1 MNHKLFNLKELLLVF
16 IYTLSITFLFS
27 QDAQLNNKDLE
38 AFRKVEKDVKN
49 NLSEEIVKIN
59 DTFFMIKPI
68 GGVAGNIGVFIYD
81 KGLVLVDDQWE
92 IIEDLILETI
102 NSISKKE
109 ISFIINTHFHY
120 DHVDGN
126 KAFGKK
132 GIPIISHENVR
143 KRLKRKQS
151 LYGHPQHNYNMVQD
165 KYPNYGLPS
174 TVYNSTMKI
183 YVDDEEIH
191 LLNFGPGHTDGD
203 TIVYFKNNNVIH
215 AGDSFVTYGYP
226 FVDLNNGGSF
236 KGFINILNQIISISN
251 DETKIIPGHGPVCVV
266 NDVITFKNI
275 LREHYEITKDRFE
288 EGLSIKQIIA
298 EIKTELNGPGN
309 ITKEEFIKNIIY
321 DLKTN

>member
-1 MNHKLFNLKELLLVF
+1 MKYF
-16 IYTLSITFLFS
+16 ILIILFS
-27 QDAQLNNKDLE
+27 SFSIAQTNDKDLE
-38 AFRKVEKDVKN
+38 AFRKVEKDVEN
-49 NLSEEIVKIN
+49 NLTEEIVKIN

-68 GGVAGNIGVFIYD
+68 GGVAGNIGVFISD

-102 NSISKKE
+102 KSISKKE
-109 ISFIINTHFHY
+109 VSFIINTHFHY

-143 KRLKRKQS
+143 KRLKRKTK

-165 KYPNYGLPS
+165 KYPDYALPS

-183 YVDDEEIH
+183 YIDDEEIQ
-191 LLNFGPGHTDGD
+191 LSNFGPGHTDGD
-203 TIVYFKNNNVIH
+203 TIVFFKKNNVIH

-226 FVDLNNGGSF
+226 FVDLNDGGSF
-236 KGFINILNQIISISN
+236 RGFINILSQIIALSN
-251 DETKIIPGHGPVCVV
+251 DQTKIIPGHGPVCDI
-266 NDVITFKNI
+266 NDVIALKKI
-275 LREHYEITKDRFE
+275 LQEHYEITEKGIAD
-288 EGLSIKQIIA
+288 GLSVKQIMA
-298 EIKTELNGPGN
+298 EIKSELNGPGN
-309 ITKEEFIKNIIY
+309 ITKEDFIKNIIY

>member
-1 MNHKLFNLKELLLVF
+1 MKYF
-16 IYTLSITFLFS
+16 ILIICFSSFSI
-27 QDAQLNNKDLE
+27 AQTNDKDLE
-38 AFRKVEKDVKN
+38 AFRKVEKDVEN
-49 NLSEEIVKIN
+49 NLTEEIVKIN

-68 GGVAGNIGVFIYD
+68 GGVAGNIGVFISD

-102 NSISKKE
+102 KSISKKE
-109 ISFIINTHFHY
+109 VSFIINTHFHY

-143 KRLKRKQS
+143 KRLKRKTK

-165 KYPNYGLPS
+165 KYPDYALPS

-183 YVDDEEIH
+183 YIDDEEIQ
-191 LLNFGPGHTDGD
+191 LSNFGPGHTDGD
-203 TIVYFKNNNVIH
+203 TIVFFKKNNVIH

-226 FVDLNNGGSF
+226 FVDLNDGGSF
-236 KGFINILNQIISISN
+236 KGFINILSQIIAISN
-251 DETKIIPGHGPVCVV
+251 GQTKIIPGHGPVCDI
-266 NDVITFKNI
+266 NDVINLKNI
-275 LREHYEITKDRFE
+275 LQEHYEITEKGYT
-288 EGLSIKQIIA
+288 EGLSVEQIMA
-298 EIKTELNGPGN
+298 EIKSELNGPGN
-309 ITKEEFIKNIIY
+309 ITKEDFIKNIIY

>member
-1 MNHKLFNLKELLLVF
+1 MKYF
-16 IYTLSITFLFS
+16 ILIICFSSFSI
-27 QDAQLNNKDLE
+27 AQTNDKDLE
-38 AFRKVEKDVKN
+38 AFRKVEKDVEN
-49 NLSEEIVKIN
+49 NLTEEIVKIN

-68 GGVAGNIGVFIYD
+68 GGVAGNIGVFISD

-102 NSISKKE
+102 KSISKKE
-109 ISFIINTHFHY
+109 VSFIINTHFHY

-143 KRLKRKQS
+143 KRLKRKTK

-165 KYPNYGLPS
+165 KYPDYALPS

-183 YVDDEEIH
+183 YIDDEEIQ
-191 LLNFGPGHTDGD
+191 LSNFGPGHTDGD
-203 TIVYFKNNNVIH
+203 TIVFFKKNNVIH

-226 FVDLNNGGSF
+226 FVDLNDGGSF
-236 KGFINILNQIISISN
+236 KGFINILSQIIAISN
-251 DETKIIPGHGPVCVV
+251 GQTKIIPGHGPVCDI
-266 NDVITFKNI
+266 NDVITLKNI
-275 LREHYEITKDRFE
+275 LQEHYEITEKGFT
-288 EGLSIKQIIA
+288 EGLSVEQIMA
-298 EIKTELNGPGN
+298 EIKSELNGPGN
-309 ITKEEFIKNIIY
+309 ITKEDFIKNIIY

>member
-1 MNHKLFNLKELLLVF
+1 MKYF
-16 IYTLSITFLFS
+16 ILIILFS
-27 QDAQLNNKDLE
+27 SFSIAQTNDKDLE
-38 AFRKVEKDVKN
+38 AFRKVEKDVEN
-49 NLSEEIVKIN
+49 NLTEEIVKIN

-68 GGVAGNIGVFIYD
+68 GGVAGNIGVFISD

-102 NSISKKE
+102 KSISKKE
-109 ISFIINTHFHY
+109 VSFIINTHFHY

-143 KRLKRKQS
+143 KRLKRKTK

-165 KYPNYGLPS
+165 KYPDYALPS

-183 YVDDEEIH
+183 YIDDEEIQ
-191 LLNFGPGHTDGD
+191 LSNFGPGHTDGD
-203 TIVYFKNNNVIH
+203 TIVFFKKNNVIH

-226 FVDLNNGGSF
+226 FVDLNDGGSF
-236 KGFINILNQIISISN
+236 KGFINILSQIIAISN
-251 DETKIIPGHGPVCVV
+251 GQTKIIPGHGPVCDI
-266 NDVITFKNI
+266 NDVINLKNI
-275 LREHYEITKDRFE
+275 LQEHYEITEKGYT
-288 EGLSIKQIIA
+288 EGLSVEQIMA
-298 EIKTELNGPGN
+298 EIKSELNGPGN
-309 ITKEEFIKNIIY
+309 ITKEDFIKNIIY